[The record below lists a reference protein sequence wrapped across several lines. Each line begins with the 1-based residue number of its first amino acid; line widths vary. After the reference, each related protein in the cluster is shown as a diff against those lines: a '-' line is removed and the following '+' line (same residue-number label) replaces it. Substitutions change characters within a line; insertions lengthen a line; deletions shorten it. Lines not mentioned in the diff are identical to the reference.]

1 MVKIA
6 FLFVIALVVIVFHY
20 WACRRPPKYWYI
32 GGIVPLA
39 WVVLLAVCF
48 FSGKINW
55 TGDWK
60 IILFPTLL
68 VFLMWGE
75 GYEAAKKKEIVKM
88 KAKDM
93 E

>member
-6 FLFVIALVVIVFHY
+6 FLFVIALAVIAFHY
-20 WACRRPPKYWYI
+20 WACRRPPKYWYM

-39 WVVLLAVCF
+39 WVILLAVCF

-60 IILFPTLL
+60 IVLFPTLL
-68 VFLMWGE
+68 VLLMWGE